1 MRGPRA
7 IINGSDV
14 RLGVAVP
21 RSARIVTGP
30 KQQSEIAF
38 VLRGF
43 ARVQGE
49 ILTSYIARTLDSEG
63 EPVGYTKLTGVA
75 LLRNLK
81 QAAVFHRLPDTFRF
95 KDVKLLYG
103 KEIDSRSL

>member
-1 MRGPRA
+1 M
-7 IINGSDV
+7 
-14 RLGVAVP
+14 
-21 RSARIVTGP
+21 
-30 KQQSEIAF
+30 
-38 VLRGF
+38 
-43 ARVQGE
+43 QGE

-103 KEIDSRSL
+103 KGDQSTADLLKKYVALGIVRKTSSGYEKIGGIVPSDNTLEVEPAK